1 MAAGLSSGLE
11 VELFEMGM
19 WSLGL
24 GTLGVAIVG
33 IFLANTDL
41 CLTKAAQ
48 ASLEY
53 LEDADLRST
62 GNGTRALVHL
72 LGMAGK
78 CRRLSIILAPNVLQY
93 NNDILFYIHT
103 RM

>member
-1 MAAGLSSGLE
+1 
-11 VELFEMGM
+11 MGM

-62 GNGTRALVHL
+62 GNDENTISPLEDEVDLIPIYFLSVWKLQVVPTRQCSVGLRSWSGRYCKRCVLMIYLV
-72 LGMAGK
+72 K
-78 CRRLSIILAPNVLQY
+78 
-93 NNDILFYIHT
+93 
-103 RM
+103 